1 MIFFLNYSRLF
12 IFTETRQGFFF
23 FSLIGTNAYLTNIRL
38 FLVYNYLHL
47 SVVDFFALMLRRQKQ
62 QFKLQVQIASNLCK
76 SAQFQNFKL
85 KPVQIKNMHPIYQT
99 YHSTELL

>member
-62 QFKLQVQIASNLCK
+62 QFKCK
-76 SAQFQNFKL
+76 SRATCANRRNFKISNWSQFKL
-85 KPVQIKNMHPIYQT
+85 
-99 YHSTELL
+99 